1 MKFEEK
7 DDSKEEG
14 SFEENCKCSEDK
26 RCLNSYVSI
35 DKLDDLF
42 NKERYFDTK
51 WEDNCKNDVEEEKHE
66 VFPVTKAYTVCYPRA
81 MVVHVQHA
89 SLASW
94 TMVASTLIYEYL
106 YGLKLWHNRQ

>member
-51 WEDNCKNDVEEEKHE
+51 
-66 VFPVTKAYTVCYPRA
+66 
-81 MVVHVQHA
+81 
-89 SLASW
+89 
-94 TMVASTLIYEYL
+94 
-106 YGLKLWHNRQ
+106 